1 MRNGFHRRV
10 LAHSPHAFDASTYEL
25 WVPLLGSGTCPGP
38 ARPVVHDVSGPNP
51 GRGSVDAVFLTTA
64 VRIWR
69 RSDEALRDGRKCG
82 PAEGGTAPPCAG
94 DGYRQHNVVHL
105 RPTETTT
112 FSTCLPLETAHV
124 DDDSAPPIGLPM
136 DGVRH
141 HVLDTDLRPVPLGVR
156 GELYIGGAGVAR
168 GYHGAPAAT
177 AERFVADPF
186 GPPGTVMYRTG
197 DLVHWYHDGE
207 LEFIGGRTQ
216 VKIRARIEPDEASGC
231 PAPCVAQVSG
241 PWRPPD
247 SRRLVATPLAGRP
260 CA

>member
-1 MRNGFHRRV
+1 MRTVMSH
-10 LAHSPHAFDASTYEL
+10 
-25 WVPLLGSGTCPGP
+25 CPDTT
-38 ARPVVHDVSGPNP
+38 VVHVYG
-51 GRGSVDAVFLTTA
+51 
-64 VRIWR
+64 
-69 RSDEALRDGRKCG
+69 
-82 PAEGGTAPPCAG
+82 
-94 DGYRQHNVVHL
+94 
-105 RPTETTT
+105 PTETTT

-197 DLVHWYHDGE
+197 DLVRWNHDGE
-207 LEFIGGRTQ
+207 LEFIGRSDTQ
-216 VKIRARIEPDEASGC
+216 VKIRGFRIEPDEVRSAVLTA
-231 PAPCVAQVSG
+231 PA
-241 PWRPPD
+241 WRRPPW
-247 SRRLVATPLAGRP
+247 SSMATH
-260 CA
+260 